1 MRGKN
6 AIVTGASRGI
16 GKAILKK
23 LVQSG
28 VNVWACMRKKD
39 EELEE
44 EFQKFAEEND
54 VWIKPV
60 YMDLSSE
67 ESVKNAAKEIL
78 SEKRKI
84 DILVNNA
91 GIAFAGTLSMTPMS
105 RVRETFEVNFFAML
119 ALIQMIS
126 KQMIRNKD
134 GNIVNI
140 GSVSGLE
147 NYGGNISYGSSK
159 AAVIWATKELS
170 KELSIFGIRVN
181 SVSPGTTHTDMNQV
195 RNNKQMEE
203 VMSRTTLKRMAEPE
217 EIANAVLFLVSEEA
231 SYITG
236 HNLVVDGGRLN

>member
-159 AAVIWATKELS
+159 AAVIWATKEIS

>member
-67 ESVKNAAKEIL
+67 ESVKSAAKEIL